1 MFLFIIMSKGAD
13 KDSRTWSTW
22 EELLL
27 AFAVKRHGLKDWDT
41 VAMEL
46 QNRHRSTLPSPFF
59 TAQICK
65 DRYRYLKQ
73 RFTNHHRNNA
83 AAAAAG
89 GGGGVGRTDN
99 NHLPS
104 AVDSDADEGN
114 NDVGGDDD
122 TETLPLLEELRK
134 IRVAELKREVQR
146 YDLSIE

>member
-83 AAAAAG
+83 AAAAG